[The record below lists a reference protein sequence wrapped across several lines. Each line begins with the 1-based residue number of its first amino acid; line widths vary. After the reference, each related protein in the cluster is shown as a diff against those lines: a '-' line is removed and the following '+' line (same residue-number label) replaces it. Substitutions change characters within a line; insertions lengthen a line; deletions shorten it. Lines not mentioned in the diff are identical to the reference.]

1 MKTLLESVVMFAI
14 VAGCSVAA
22 EKSTAQELTSEAYL
36 DYMSPFLGSWKTRL
50 TRAGETTEGQWTISV
65 SPTTPCFMTRF
76 IGKDGSAAQSI
87 DGYDPVTKKWTVIEF
102 NSTGEYSLLR
112 YDFLRNKKDARY
124 GKGVVATQEIEI
136 HTRDGRTDLGE
147 ATMTCVD
154 SDNNRI
160 AAQFKGAKA
169 DGQTAEVV
177 DFAME
182 RLPGEGQGSAL
193 ASADAAQ
200 TLDGTPAADYIEF
213 VKPFEGSWK
222 TTMESSGEITPGTWT
237 GRLSPARTCY
247 VTHGENA
254 GRPTFQSI
262 DGYDPVSKR
271 WAIAA
276 FYAGGGFSLATIDF
290 AGEKKGRHFGKGTTS
305 TAEDRVFNNDGTTTL
320 TTWKAECLECTA
332 DRIVYVVTDRIE
344 NGRKTPDR
352 KFTMERIH

>member
-1 MKTLLESVVMFAI
+1 MTRSLLAAVVVATAMIAPLSAI
-14 VAGCSVAA
+14 A
-22 EKSTAQELTSEAYL
+22 EELTAEIYL

-50 TRAGETTEGQWTISV
+50 TRAGETMDGQWTISV
-65 SPTTPCFMTRF
+65 SPTKSCFMTRF

-112 YDFLRNKKDARY
+112 YDFLGNKKAVRY
-124 GKGVVATQEIEI
+124 GKGVVATQEVEI
-136 HTRDGRTDLGE
+136 HTRDGRTNLGE

-169 DGQTAEVV
+169 DGQTVEVV

-182 RLPGEGQGSAL
+182 RLPDEGQGSPP

-222 TTMESSGEITPGTWT
+222 TTMESSGEITQGTWT

-247 VTHGENA
+247 VTYGEDA
-254 GRPTFQSI
+254 GRPAFQSI
-262 DGYDPVSKR
+262 DGYDPVTKR
-271 WAIAA
+271 WAIAT

-305 TAEDRVFNNDGTTTL
+305 TAEDRVFNNDGMTTI

-352 KFTMERIH
+352 KLTMERIH